1 MKSYI
6 VYQIAFQNE
15 IGPFSTEKKAITAAK
30 KLKSECSIRIVES
43 GKAPKH
49 LFYVTPGKSS
59 F

>member
-30 KLKSECSIRIVES
+30 KLKCECSIRVIEF

-49 LFYVTPGKSS
+49 FFYVTPGKSS